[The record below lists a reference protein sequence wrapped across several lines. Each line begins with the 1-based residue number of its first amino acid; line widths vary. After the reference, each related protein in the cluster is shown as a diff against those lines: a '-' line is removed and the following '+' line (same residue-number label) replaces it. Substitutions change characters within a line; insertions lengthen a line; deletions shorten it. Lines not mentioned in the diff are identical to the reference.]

1 VLQIAVGALLLA
13 ASIFLTINQTWVVLL
28 ARLVEIP
35 DEEYPKWLRGSR
47 LFPHRH
53 RIFQLNFAGV
63 MFITGLAFIVSG
75 IGL

>member
-1 VLQIAVGALLLA
+1 MLQVAVGVLILL
-13 ASIFLTINQTWVVLL
+13 ASIFLAVNKTWVALL

-35 DEEYPKWLRGSR
+35 DEEYPKWARGSR

-63 MFITGLAFIVSG
+63 LFITGLAFVVSG
-75 IGL
+75 AGF